1 MLQHQKMLKV
11 KRRAAYKN
19 IYIEMQVKGNA
30 TVVLEC
36 VFNVKDSG

>member
-1 MLQHQKMLKV
+1 MLKV
-11 KRRAAYKN
+11 KRSASYKN
-19 IYIEMQVKGNA
+19 IYIEMQAKGNA